1 MSDEVDRQ
9 LERDEVFDQVNLKAI
24 REQAT
29 KIPAGKPGDCD
40 LCGEWSARLVNGVC
54 APCRD
59 KHKLP

>member
-9 LERDEVFDQVNLKAI
+9 LERDEVFDQANLKAI
-24 REQAT
+24 REQAA

-59 KHKLP
+59 RHKLL